1 MSNEIRN
8 FILQLKQNPDTKK
21 LMIQKYTYDLVE
33 KYGVWKIIKD
43 DYWID
48 YYFDNVKNYKSFI
61 EIDRDKKLIDYIY
74 LEISYNDLIE
84 EAKKTID
91 LTNLDEEELLDT
103 LEETFYEVESLYQAQ
118 IDNSDFEKIALNFIN
133 NNVVYGKFDLEKI
146 NEYIFD
152 VSVREY
158 LDYLD
163 NHIDLSNVNNY
174 QDLKRELEK
183 ELSFIEKHN
192 SYSNFY
198 SPSEFEKF
206 KNYINEMMVVDDLEK
221 FVKNLKDLESDFEV
235 WFYEIKES
243 INNLTLENQKLQ
255 EDYEPNI

>member
-1 MSNEIRN
+1 MSNEIRD
-8 FILQLKQNPDTKK
+8 FILRLKQNPDTKK
-21 LMIQKYTYDLVE
+21 LMIQKYTYDLV
-33 KYGVWKIIKD
+33 KSYGVWKIGND

-61 EIDRDKKLIDYIY
+61 EIDRDKRLINYIY

-84 EAKKTID
+84 EVKKTID

-103 LEETFYEVESLYQAQ
+103 LEERFCEVESLFQVQ
-118 IDNSDFEKIALNFIN
+118 IDNSNFEKIALNFLN
-133 NNVVYGKFDLEKI
+133 RYDVRGTYDLEKI
-146 NEYIFD
+146 NEHIFD
-152 VSVREY
+152 ASVREY

-174 QDLKRELEK
+174 QDLKREIEK
-183 ELSFIEKHN
+183 ELFYIEKHD

-206 KNYINEMMVVDDLEK
+206 KNYINEIMVVDDLEK
-221 FVKNLKDLESDFEV
+221 FVKNLKDLENDFDV
-235 WFYEIKES
+235 SFDEIEEI

-255 EDYEPNI
+255 EDYELDI